1 MSAAFTLT
9 VNNSTTFSG
18 NLGGPAPVTVA
29 GIGTLTLNGNN
40 SGYTAGILDLD
51 IGPLDVFASKPLTAG
66 RIARAA
72 RDALDRGKRT
82 GTR

>member
-1 MSAAFTLT
+1 VLM
-9 VNNSTTFSG
+9 
-18 NLGGPAPVTVA
+18 
-29 GIGTLTLNGNN
+29 
-40 SGYTAGILDLD
+40 SGYTAGVLDLD
-51 IGPLDVFASKPLTAG
+51 IGPRDVFASKPLTAG